1 MIRVTLVNIFAFAI
15 LSCAAAET
23 TVRLSQS
30 DILFDSNRDLKWK
43 TEIYDKIKGNSH
55 AEKAQNALST
65 WEMKAVS
72 EVEIW
77 ELEDHFYAVSEKMY
91 HSLESAEREM
101 FLKTHTA
108 WKAYVVL
115 QARFLA
121 GDQGSAA
128 PLYAR
133 EVMKTEI
140 KRRTQLYKE
149 LLKGENLYTTGLS
162 MYE

>member
-1 MIRVTLVNIFAFAI
+1 MIQRILLSSVIVALFSSAI
-15 LSCAAAET
+15 ADNSLLSKS
-23 TVRLSQS
+23 V
-30 DILFDSNRDLKWK
+30 INFDSQRDLKWK
-43 TEIYDKIKGNSH
+43 TEIYDKIKGDSH
-55 AEKAQNALST
+55 EEKALNAYTT

-72 EVEIW
+72 EIDMW
-77 ELEDHFYAVSEKMY
+77 ELEDGFYALAQKL
-91 HSLESAEREM
+91 HQSLEPSEREV

-121 GDQGSAA
+121 GEQGSAA

-140 KRRTQLYKE
+140 KRRTQLYEE
-149 LLKGENLYTTGLS
+149 LLKGDNLYTTGLS